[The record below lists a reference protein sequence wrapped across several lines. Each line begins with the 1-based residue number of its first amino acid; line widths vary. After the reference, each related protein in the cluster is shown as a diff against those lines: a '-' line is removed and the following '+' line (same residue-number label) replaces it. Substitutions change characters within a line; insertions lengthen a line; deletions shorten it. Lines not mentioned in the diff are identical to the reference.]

1 MPRRLRISFAPIAIS
16 SQDDVIVGL
25 GYCSSAQTIA
35 ELVKVISTTSL
46 KPGQKFFV
54 GVLLDKRRR
63 DEALRQLDNAAAE
76 SASLSG
82 VGASGSRRKGAGP

>member
-54 GVLLDKRRR
+54 GVVLDKRRR
-63 DEALRQLDNAAAE
+63 ADALRRLDDAAAE
-76 SASLSG
+76 AAALSG
-82 VGASGSRRKGAGP
+82 VGAARKRKGTGT